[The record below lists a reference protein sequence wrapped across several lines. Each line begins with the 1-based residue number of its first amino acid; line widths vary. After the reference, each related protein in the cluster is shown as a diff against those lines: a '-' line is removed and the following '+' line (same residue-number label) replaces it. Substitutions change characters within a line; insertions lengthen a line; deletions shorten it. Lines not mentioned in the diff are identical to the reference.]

1 VVTTLAT
8 SKPSFYRRADQ
19 SETVRIAQPE
29 YVDRAE
35 RHERGSKFACNGS
48 VPLVPLSV
56 VRMSRRP
63 IVLLALVGLIGLVP
77 SCKSKHENIV
87 HVIAEQAPGL
97 KKSARVQFRGV
108 DIGLVKEVYFT
119 PSGVRIDVLVQ
130 RPDVPIRTQD
140 TVRIASAGVFGEQ
153 IIDIRPGNQSAPLIT
168 RGATLTKAQPESTV
182 SLPVGAW
189 RAIVKT
195 LGIAADSVVADTTHM
210 TAKPATAKP

>member
-1 VVTTLAT
+1 MRN
-8 SKPSFYRRADQ
+8 P
-19 SETVRIAQPE
+19 
-29 YVDRAE
+29 
-35 RHERGSKFACNGS
+35 HESWIEIRVNRMS
-48 VPLVPLSV
+48 LIPLSV

-63 IVLLALVGLIGLVP
+63 ITVVALAGLVGLVP
-77 SCKSKHENIV
+77 SCKAEHENIV

-108 DIGLVKEVYFT
+108 DVGLVKEVYFT
-119 PSGVRIDVLVQ
+119 PSGVRIDVLLQ
-130 RPDVPIRTQD
+130 RPDVPIRAQD

-153 IIDIRPGNQSAPLIT
+153 VIDIRPGNQSAPLIT

-195 LGIAADSVVADTTHM
+195 LGIRSDSVVADTTPGR
-210 TAKPATAKP
+210 AKP